1 MSMGTFDRNRPFGP
15 EARHEDRI
23 ADREDVAID
32 PDIEFVEADEEAY
45 STDNEGTASTGRPEQ
60 DWFATLLFA
69 LDHQPIPLRVDWND
83 LEDMQRSAAHVLEI
97 SYHNLFY
104 LHHVQ
109 HAPQDLV
116 DAGVE
121 VLIGHRH
128 GDIAQGSS
136 LQLVL
141 LDVEF
146 HSAVPAIQHE
156 VVRRIVRIPRQIGRL
171 ALLHRLGLAAYC
183 RRTKQNCILWCNG
196 EIISHYSARPMD
208 IMHGTYLRIAV
219 PPGDNT
225 INHIGTK
232 CIATACHQGVTLTEL
247 CDRHALFALG
257 RYDTIVGQPLV
268 PLRPDEEEVALLQR
282 KVGVPPLPERPWF
295 INGAGEFQIDA
306 IVPEDHAEED
316 VGDITR
322 DYVNRLDQ
330 GGPGGINP
338 RPGLD
343 GQPERIQN
351 LVDQLEEHGGLEME
365 QEGPVL
371 HVNTWFLS
379 RPNQRHCTEYRTV
392 RLAGNFGH
400 WHDQFLRT

>member
-1 MSMGTFDRNRPFGP
+1 
-15 EARHEDRI
+15 
-23 ADREDVAID
+23 
-32 PDIEFVEADEEAY
+32 
-45 STDNEGTASTGRPEQ
+45 
-60 DWFATLLFA
+60 
-69 LDHQPIPLRVDWND
+69 
-83 LEDMQRSAAHVLEI
+83 
-97 SYHNLFY
+97 
-104 LHHVQ
+104 
-109 HAPQDLV
+109 
-116 DAGVE
+116 
-121 VLIGHRH
+121 
-128 GDIAQGSS
+128 
-136 LQLVL
+136 
-141 LDVEF
+141 
-146 HSAVPAIQHE
+146 
-156 VVRRIVRIPRQIGRL
+156 
-171 ALLHRLGLAAYC
+171 
-183 RRTKQNCILWCNG
+183 
-196 EIISHYSARPMD
+196 MD

-257 RYDTIVGQPLV
+257 WYDTIVGQPLV

>member
-1 MSMGTFDRNRPFGP
+1 MDYVVHQWTHSIINEWKASINALDLAFAMSEASLHGEASRSFARDEATHSRKGLRVKFNHNVELYVGDEHEHFFQGWRLHCNTPVREARIFRPLRSPLADETSFMSMGTFDRNRPFGP

-97 SYHNLFY
+97 SNHNLFY

-225 INHIGTK
+225 INHIGTR
-232 CIATACHQGVTLTEL
+232 CIATA
-247 CDRHALFALG
+247 
-257 RYDTIVGQPLV
+257 
-268 PLRPDEEEVALLQR
+268 
-282 KVGVPPLPERPWF
+282 
-295 INGAGEFQIDA
+295 
-306 IVPEDHAEED
+306 
-316 VGDITR
+316 
-322 DYVNRLDQ
+322 
-330 GGPGGINP
+330 
-338 RPGLD
+338 
-343 GQPERIQN
+343 
-351 LVDQLEEHGGLEME
+351 
-365 QEGPVL
+365 
-371 HVNTWFLS
+371 
-379 RPNQRHCTEYRTV
+379 
-392 RLAGNFGH
+392 
-400 WHDQFLRT
+400 